1 MKYLSPN
8 YTLTVCESKDVITVS
23 NGYTITEDAVN
34 DKAVYSISPEA
45 IFGF

>member
-8 YTLTVCESKDVITVS
+8 YTRTAYETKDVITTS
-23 NGYTITEDAVN
+23 SGYTITEDAVN
-34 DKAVYSISPEA
+34 DKVVYSILPES